1 MMNISR
7 SLREIVKKEKV
18 RMAHLARAIGANR
31 VSLYTSLADD
41 GNPERRTIEKIL
53 DYLRYDLKF
62 IKRKEVKPK
71 PKPSRSKGKV
81 GRWNGD
87 FR

>member
-1 MMNISR
+1 MSKISR
-7 SLREIVKKEKV
+7 MLKEIVEKEKV
-18 RMAHLARAIGANR
+18 TIRGLARAIDVDHA
-31 VSLYTSLADD
+31 SLIRSLRDG
-41 GNPERRTIEKIL
+41 GNPESRTIEKIL
-53 DYLRYDLKF
+53 DYLGYDLKF

>member
-1 MMNISR
+1 MSKISR
-7 SLREIVKKEKV
+7 ILKQILQKEGV
-18 RMAHLARAIGANR
+18 TIRGLARAIGVDHA
-31 VSLYTSLADD
+31 SLIRSLRDD
-41 GNPERRTIEKIL
+41 GNPESRTIEKIL
-53 DYLRYDLKF
+53 AHLGYDLKF
-62 IKRKEVKPK
+62 IKRKEAKPK